1 MNNIDLFSFLLN
13 KINWAVR
20 SDGLPLY
27 LCNTN
32 SLMIGIFY
40 IYFLFLRKKTML
52 ITYIW
57 KSLELLL
64 FKTTNRKNSNFT
76 RIHVPSW
83 NVKLSWFQKLPE
95 LNLYWYSQS
104 VLLWG
109 SGWTVN
115 LIDTSIIMHLIF
127 TGYLIF
133 VTM

>member
-1 MNNIDLFSFLLN
+1 MNNIDLFSFILN
-13 KINWAVR
+13 QINWVVR

-32 SLMIGIFY
+32 SLMIGIFLY
-40 IYFLFLRKKTML
+40 IFSLSEVKTML

-64 FKTTNRKNSNFT
+64 FKTRNRKNSNFT

-83 NVKLSWFQKLPE
+83 NVKLSHFLKLPD
-95 LNLYWYSQS
+95 LYRYSQS

-109 SGWTVN
+109 SGWKVN
-115 LIDTSIIMHLIF
+115 LIDTSIMHLIF